1 MKLQMKNHC
10 PCFFP
15 PLLEGE
21 RAIWAFTLSNLV
33 VLLLASPFAFAQ
45 DKPVSYFRDIR
56 PIFNSNCNAC
66 HKPEKNKGEL
76 DMTSFASL
84 MKGGKHGPAVAPGAP
99 DKSKLVEMISGSD
112 PDMPKD
118 ADPLRKEQISLIE
131 KWITQG
137 AKDDTPAAGTS
148 VVRTPVYAAP
158 PVISAMAFSPDG
170 SILAVSGYH
179 EILLH
184 KSDGSGLIA
193 RLIGESPRI
202 EALAFSSDGK
212 RLAACGGAPAEFG
225 QVQIWDVAT
234 HRAIKTFNI
243 STDELYGVS
252 FSPDA
257 KSVAFGGADKVV
269 HRINIADGRE
279 MLDFKAH
286 ADWVLATDFTHDGKQ
301 LVSAGRDRA
310 MKLIDLESG
319 RFVDDI
325 NNPLEACLCL
335 AIHPKQEQILYGGDL
350 GNARLY
356 QISDNQKRTAGRND
370 TNLLVTFPQQGS
382 PVTAVAFSPDGYTVA
397 LGSMGQ
403 VRTYDLADPEKLVL
417 SLSGF
422 GGPVYSIVYQP
433 DGARLAAAGY
443 DGAIRI
449 YDAKNG
455 KVVKQFIPV
464 PIQAGG

>member
-1 MKLQMKNHC
+1 MI
-10 PCFFP
+10 
-15 PLLEGE
+15 
-21 RAIWAFTLSNLV
+21 ALV
-33 VLLLASPFAFAQ
+33 ALILVHVAANIFAQ
-45 DKPVSYFRDIR
+45 DGPVSYYRDIR
-56 PIFNSNCNAC
+56 PILNSNCNAC

-84 MKGGKHGPAVAPGAP
+84 MKGGKHGVAVVPGGP
-99 DKSKLVEMISGSD
+99 GKSKLIEMISGPD

-118 ADPLRKEQISLIE
+118 ADPLKREQIAVIE
-131 KWITQG
+131 RWIREG
-137 AKDDTPAAGTS
+137 AKDDTPAAGTT
-148 VVRTPVYAAP
+148 VVQTPVYAVP

-170 SILAVSGYH
+170 SMLAVSGYH

-202 EALAFSSDGK
+202 EAMAFSSDGK
-212 RLAACGGAPAEFG
+212 HLAACGGAPAEFG

-234 HRAIKTFNI
+234 RRAIKTFNI
-243 STDELYGVS
+243 STDELYGIS
-252 FSPDA
+252 FSPDG

-269 HRINIADGRE
+269 HRINVADGRE
-279 MLDFKAH
+279 LLDFKAH

-370 TNLLVTFPQQGS
+370 TNLLITFPQQGS
-382 PVTAVAFSPDGYTVA
+382 PVTAVAFNPDGGTVA

-403 VRTYDLADPEKLVL
+403 IRTYGVADPDKAVL
-417 SLSGF
+417 ALSGIQ
-422 GGPVYSIVYQP
+422 GPVYSIVYQP
-433 DGARLAAAGY
+433 DGSRLAAAGY
-443 DGAIRI
+443 DGTVRLF
-449 YDAKNG
+449 DAKSGNLL
-455 KVVKQFIPV
+455 KQFVPV
-464 PIQAGG
+464 PITSDH